1 VPIED
6 VKMGKAIA
14 AGAEGQVSMAM
25 VRGVQ
30 CVAKTLKKNPIPSA
44 HDDLIRELDLLT
56 GMHDHPNVVKFV
68 GACIKDPDNP
78 ILLEEWVGG
87 PSLEKFLID
96 RRPAKLEKRTIWS
109 WTNDLLQGLNFLH
122 NRNPIII
129 HRDLKPA
136 NLLLSTDLCTL
147 KLTDFGLSKAVDR
160 SQRDTAT
167 HTGFTGTKRYMAP
180 EVRSQMVGHYDEK
193 VDIFSSALICW
204 YIATMQA
211 PAILPDDALQARPNL
226 ALVQWPSFE
235 ALLTQMWAH
244 ESRARP
250 SALSCIQILQSM
262 PDKPDMSKGPAP
274 ASAGCCSVQ

>member
-1 VPIED
+1 
-6 VKMGKAIA
+6 
-14 AGAEGQVSMAM
+14 
-25 VRGVQ
+25 
-30 CVAKTLKKNPIPSA
+30 
-44 HDDLIRELDLLT
+44 
-56 GMHDHPNVVKFV
+56 MHDHPNVVKFV

-78 ILLEEWVGG
+78 ILLEELVAG
-87 PSLEKFLID
+87 PSLEKFLIN
-96 RRPAKLEKRTIWS
+96 RRTVRLEKRTIWS

-136 NLLLSTDLCTL
+136 NLLLTTDLCTL

-167 HTGFTGTKRYMAP
+167 HSGHTGTKRYMAP
-180 EVRSQMVGHYDEK
+180 EVRSQVVGHYDEK

-211 PAILPDDALQARPNL
+211 PAILPDTALQTRPN
-226 ALVQWPSFE
+226 VSWVKWPSYE

-250 SALSCIQILQSM
+250 SAHTCIQILNSIA
-262 PDKPDMSKGPAP
+262 DKPDMSMGSAP
-274 ASAGCCSVQ
+274 ASPGCCAIQ